1 MIYDLSPDL
10 AREPDCLV
18 TPPNS
23 SIMFAQCAAIPQLKG
38 ELYREHWLACAV
50 QAMPTDSPL
59 TPELP
64 VFQRENNQ
72 LVVTPARWNKSI
84 TIVF

>member
-38 ELYREHWLACAV
+38 ELLPGTLAGVCGAGNANG
-50 QAMPTDSPL
+50 Q
-59 TPELP
+59 P
-64 VFQRENNQ
+64 VN
-72 LVVTPARWNKSI
+72 A
-84 TIVF
+84 